1 MGATA
6 SVVLLTCGSANA
18 GMGNLGTTYGILP
31 SDLGTAQALSMFNTQ
46 VSSLY
51 YNPAYV
57 TVDPRGELTGGLMHA
72 APQLELKELWGDGT
86 VTRTGS
92 NVLEDTPSQQV
103 LLGMKTDLTNLTQY
117 QKPAYF
123 GMILGVEKFG
133 SEMMSFGSETSQE
146 GQYFE
151 YGRQP
156 LFLVLGGG
164 ANLWRGI
171 SAGVSARVTLHS
183 SATMNASST
192 MAGETSYEQMDV
204 SAKPKLRPI
213 LGLNID
219 WGKTLCP
226 DSDCWLNGFETA
238 FAFRGYSNSMTAV
251 NSNITIPGTVPS
263 PGVALLVNTLDAYQ
277 PNIYSVGLMYR
288 QDKHYRV
295 GLTVEMQQWSKLE
308 DELKKDTIKDQAVEA
323 TVGRLKFRD
332 IVIPRIGGEYYL
344 NPHIMLSG
352 GVAYSQTPLDSR
364 SSLDVN
370 YLDSDKVIVGLGVS
384 LQYDKPPV
392 LAFPVRMDI
401 GYQYQQL
408 LKQEFDFYTSQ
419 GAGYSATN
427 PHHYETV
434 EASGSVNV
442 ISASVTLKF

>member
-1 MGATA
+1 M
-6 SVVLLTCGSANA
+6 VCGSARA
-18 GMGNLGTTYGILP
+18 AMGNLGTTYGILP
-31 SDLGTAQALSMFNTQ
+31 SDLATAQALSMFNTQ
-46 VSSLY
+46 VSALY

-57 TVDPRGELTGGLMHA
+57 TKDPRGELTGGLMHA
-72 APQLELKELWGDGT
+72 APQLKLKELWGDGT

-117 QKPAYF
+117 KKPLYF

-133 SEMMSFGSETSQE
+133 SEMMSFDSQTSQE

-151 YGRQP
+151 YGREP
-156 LFLVLGGG
+156 LFLVMGGG
-164 ANLWRGI
+164 MNLWRGI
-171 SAGVSARVTLHS
+171 SGGLSTRVTLHS
-183 SATMNASST
+183 SATLNASST
-192 MAGETSYEQMDV
+192 MAGKTSYEQMQV
-204 SAKPKLRPI
+204 SAQPKLRPI
-213 LGLNID
+213 LGLNVD

-226 DSDCWLNGFETA
+226 DAQCWLDGFETA
-238 FAFRGYSNSMTAV
+238 LAFRGYSNSMTAV

-277 PNIYSVGLMYR
+277 PNTYSVGLLYR

-295 GLTVEMQQWSKLE
+295 GLTVEMQQWSDLE
-308 DELKKDTIKDQAVEA
+308 SELKHDTIKDQAVEA

-332 IVIPRIGGEYYL
+332 IIVPRVGGEYQL
-344 NPHIMLSG
+344 SQHVMLAG
-352 GVAYSQTPLDSR
+352 GVAYSPTPLDSN

-370 YLDSDKVIVGLGVS
+370 YLDCDKIIAGLGVS

-408 LKQEFDFYTSQ
+408 LKRDFEFYTSQ
-419 GAGYSATN
+419 GTGYSTSN

-434 EASGSVNV
+434 QASGSVNV
-442 ISASVTLKF
+442 LSASVTLKF